1 MLRMEEKGKSVGL
14 VVMENNKIKKLFVED
29 GVFTVVNEDDFSHEI
44 LCEKVTLNSV
54 LVDRWGNWCPVRVTV
69 YKDGEIEPVFIDEED
84 EEEFSKEKILRR
96 FFTEEFI
103 KSLTPPPEE

>member
-1 MLRMEEKGKSVGL
+1 MLRIEEKGKSIGL

-29 GVFTVVNEDDFSHEI
+29 GVFTVVNEDNFSHEI

-84 EEEFSKEKILRR
+84 EEEFSKKEILRE

-103 KSLTPPPEE
+103 KSLAPPPEE

>member
-1 MLRMEEKGKSVGL
+1 MLRIEERGKNVGL
-14 VVMENNKIKKLFVED
+14 VVMEDNKIKKLFVED
-29 GVFTVVNEDDFSHEI
+29 GVFSVVNEDNFSHEI

-54 LVDRWGNWCPVRVTV
+54 LVDRWGHWCPVRVTV
-69 YKDGEIEPVFIDEED
+69 YKDGEIEPIVIDEED
-84 EEEFSKEKILRR
+84 SEEFSKEEILRE